1 MAVPS
6 GTFPVYLSPRLLA
19 ELVRRF
25 AHLLG
30 DNKPAASTLIRLL
43 LEDIAG
49 EEDAWEFQ
57 DTQLAIDFLREQGYS
72 VKQFTGKRFMKGQAK
87 EEMQEPEGRPTT
99 AADLRR
105 QELLTR
111 LLAGGELTDDER
123 KEVEDEPS

>member
-72 VKQFTGKRFMKGQAK
+72 VKQFTGKRFMRGQAK
-87 EEMQEPEGRPTT
+87 EEMQEPEGKPTT
-99 AADLRR
+99 AGDLRR
-105 QELLTR
+105 QALLIRIFQGETLTLEEQEEL
-111 LLAGGELTDDER
+111 EL
-123 KEVEDEPS
+123 